1 MGGTVTRIRFS
12 AALIA
17 AVQKKGVSTSE
28 YSLRGG
34 SMRGECDVGK
44 ERDSNEEVRKIERR
58 SDCLT

>member
-17 AVQKKGVSTSE
+17 AVQEKGVSTSE
-28 YSLRGG
+28 HPLRGG

-44 ERDSNEEVRKIERR
+44 ERDSNEEVRKTERR